1 MLFDTHGRP
10 LPRFYDLTIE
20 RRAEAIA
27 TERCAWHAQ
36 RVRAGKRAFFIDIS
50 RLCDVQDE
58 SVAMLDVLPPRKSDA
73 LYERILLGEW
83 SY

>member
-27 TERCAWHAQ
+27 SERCAWHAQ
-36 RVRAGKRAFFIDIS
+36 RVRAGKRAFFLDVA
-50 RLCDVQDE
+50 RVCDLED
-58 SVAMLDVLPPRKSDA
+58 SVAMLDVLPERKSNT
-73 LYERILLGEW
+73 LYRRILMGEFEV
-83 SY
+83 

>member
-36 RVRAGKRAFFIDIS
+36 RVRAGKRAFFIE
-50 RLCDVQDE
+50 LTGEKDE